1 LIDAGDN
8 GFTVAR
14 LADGD
19 DPAFKVVKTLVIE
32 YTSAG
37 KHLTASGTDPETI
50 WLGASESPQTAAGLD
65 CGADGRLC
73 LEAWQPG
80 AYEIHLA
87 SGRTS
92 QAAVTLLPAQ
102 QEVAGPWEVTF
113 PAASGVAR
121 PLVFDRLVS
130 WSDRSEEGVKYFSG
144 TAVYRATIQV
154 PTEMPG
160 KDRRL
165 HLDLGEVQAFA
176 EVKVNGKDLGVL
188 WKPPFLLDATEALVA
203 GENRLEIRVTNLWP
217 NRMIGDERLPED
229 SLRNPNGTLR
239 SWPEWLQQG
248 KPSPTGR
255 QTFSTWRLWKKDEP
269 LLRSGLLGP
278 VRLVPTQRVPLEP

>member
-1 LIDAGDN
+1 M
-8 GFTVAR
+8 
-14 LADGD
+14 
-19 DPAFKVVKTLVIE
+19 
-32 YTSAG
+32 
-37 KHLTASGTDPETI
+37 
-50 WLGASESPQTAAGLD
+50 
-65 CGADGRLC
+65 
-73 LEAWQPG
+73 
-80 AYEIHLA
+80 
-87 SGRTS
+87 
-92 QAAVTLLPAQ
+92 TLLPAQ
-102 QEVAGPWEVTF
+102 REVAGPWEVTF
-113 PAASGVAR
+113 PAASGIAR

-154 PTEMPG
+154 PTEMPS

-217 NRMIGDERLPED
+217 NRMIGDEHLPED

-239 SWPEWLQQG
+239 SWPQWLQQG